1 MDIDNARLSEQI
13 IGLSN
18 MMNAQFKEVHSRLD
32 KINGKVGKHE
42 EQITEALIE
51 RAGNRQE
58 QKKYNETLC
67 ENKTKL
73 GKIEE
78 KIEKIDNDFSDV
90 SFFIRHPKL
99 FFAGIS
105 IIVILTLATF
115 LTNNPLKVFDN
126 IKSPTQTEITK

>member
-18 MMNAQFKEVHSRLD
+18 MMNAQFKEVHTRLD